1 MRFSST
7 TAALAAVL
15 AVPASVTWA
24 CTTVAVSK
32 EASSTG
38 VAMLAH
44 SADCFICD
52 SRVALVPAR
61 DHQEGEEHE
70 VFGINQPYPRA
81 YNRRAAIYLPPAG
94 KNFTEPSARIPE
106 VPRTYGMWESNYP
119 LMNEEGLTVGE
130 SSTSSKV
137 PGGFGV
143 DLADPKTGQYGEA
156 KFSIKEL
163 IRVGLERCTTA
174 ECAIRE
180 MGATAEKYG
189 FYPESVGAGE
199 SLTVADT
206 KGSAWVFD
214 ISHDSTGK
222 SAIWAAQRVPAGHVA
237 AIANQYTI
245 KEIKEDEPDNY
256 MFSPN
261 VKSEA
266 LKLGLWDGKS
276 PFSFVGAYGVNTVK
290 PSYTSIRLWAIF
302 NLVAPNS
309 GLEFNIDPFELPFSV
324 PAEKSITREDLMNI
338 FRTNYEDTPF
348 DMTNGILAGVYH
360 NPYRIE
366 GGDGLTQVPGEFAR
380 GISIPRTTYSMLG
393 YPDPAN
399 PVVFYGTDQPSSSV
413 FVPFLAKTLKEASAN
428 DLEGSKKLYSS
439 YYQLGNRAD
448 FSTARDSAWWAFD
461 FVSNWMNMNY
471 QNMSEQYVKPAIA
484 EWQPK
489 MIAAADAATTTE
501 AMDAQSSVVKAWWD
515 LSDKLVVR
523 YNDGYYSFPESDP
536 EKVFYM
542 GYPADYLAQIGFNKD
557 YIYPKYVQA
566 AGTPLHADTM
576 VERVGMSYWS
586 VAVAVVVALLVG
598 VFAGRVSTK
607 KQRSVVSDT
616 QKRLLASEH

>member
-7 TAALAAVL
+7 TAAAL
-15 AVPASVTWA
+15 AVALSVPVSVTWA

-61 DHQEGEEHE
+61 DHNEGDDHK
-70 VFGINQPYPRA
+70 VFGINQPFPRA
-81 YNRRAAIYLPPAG
+81 YNDRAAIYLPPAG

-106 VPRTYGMWESNYP
+106 VPHTYAMWESNYP

-130 SSTSSKV
+130 SSTNSKV

-143 DLADPKTGQYGEA
+143 DLANPETGEFGEA

-163 IRVGLERCTTA
+163 IRVGLE
-174 ECAIRE
+174 
-180 MGATAEKYG
+180 
-189 FYPESVGAGE
+189 
-199 SLTVADT
+199 
-206 KGSAWVFD
+206 
-214 ISHDSTGK
+214 
-222 SAIWAAQRVPAGHVA
+222 
-237 AIANQYTI
+237 
-245 KEIKEDEPDNY
+245 
-256 MFSPN
+256 
-261 VKSEA
+261 
-266 LKLGLWDGKS
+266 
-276 PFSFVGAYGVNTVK
+276 SFVKAYGVNNVK

-302 NLVAPNS
+302 NYVAP
-309 GLEFNIDPFELPFSV
+309 GIEFNVDPFELPFSV
-324 PAEKSITREDLMNI
+324 AATKPITRDDLMAI

-348 DMTNGILAGVYH
+348 DMTQGILAGIYH

-380 GISIPRTTYSMLG
+380 GISIPRTTYTMLG

-413 FVPFLAKTLKEASAN
+413 FVPFLAKTLKEASAD

-439 YYQLGNRAD
+439 YYQEGNRAD
-448 FSTARDSAWWAFD
+448 FSTSRDSAWWAFD

-471 QNMSEQYVKPAIA
+471 QNMSQQYVQPAIA
-484 EWQPK
+484 EWQPQ
-489 MIAAADAATTTE
+489 MLAAADSANTNETK
-501 AMDAQSSVVKAWWD
+501 DAQDAVVKAWWD

-566 AGTPLHADTM
+566 AGTPVHAADTII
-576 VERVGMSYWS
+576 ERVGMSYWS
-586 VAVAVVVALLVG
+586 VAVAVVVALVVG
-598 VFAGRVSTK
+598 VLAGRLSSK
-607 KQRSVVSDT
+607 KQRVADT
-616 QKRLLASEH
+616 QKALLASEH